1 MEHEAQR
8 IEEEV
13 LAGGN
18 VNAVTRVGD
27 TVRRQPSG
35 NPLVYPLLKAL
46 QERGFEGAPA
56 YLGTDEAGRDI
67 FGFLP
72 GEVPGNDYPDNPPYM
87 WTDGALAG
95 MARLL
100 RQYHDATERL
110 AALQPERQ
118 SRYLSEWRNEVICHN
133 DAAPYNFVFR
143 QGEPVALIDF
153 DMAAPGPRVW
163 DIAYALY
170 TAVPLAG
177 FQPLCHS
184 AGTIPYD
191 EKLHGQDRR
200 RRVALFFESYGMPMP
215 DGLERAIAQRV
226 LALCDA
232 LRERAA
238 AGEAAFVKMVQGGHL
253 AHYERELVFLHAH
266 LREWV

>member
-1 MEHEAQR
+1 M
-8 IEEEV
+8 
-13 LAGGN
+13 
-18 VNAVTRVGD
+18 
-27 TVRRQPSG
+27 
-35 NPLVYPLLKAL
+35 
-46 QERGFEGAPA
+46 
-56 YLGTDEAGRDI
+56 
-67 FGFLP
+67 
-72 GEVPGNDYPDNPPYM
+72 
-87 WTDGALAG
+87 
-95 MARLL
+95 
-100 RQYHDATERL
+100 
-110 AALQPERQ
+110 
-118 SRYLSEWRNEVICHN
+118 ICHN

-191 EKLHGQDRR
+191 VRLHGQDRR

-215 DGLERAIAQRV
+215 DGLETAIAQRV
-226 LALCDA
+226 LALCDT
-232 LRERAA
+232 LRGRAA
-238 AGEAAFVKMVQGGHL
+238 AGEAAFVRMVQEGHL

-266 LREWV
+266 LSDWV

>member
-1 MEHEAQR
+1 MKHEAQR
-8 IEEEV
+8 IEEEM

-46 QERGFEGAPA
+46 QEWGFEGAPA

-67 FGFLP
+67 FRFLP

-118 SRYLSEWRNEVICHN
+118 SR
-133 DAAPYNFVFR
+133 
-143 QGEPVALIDF
+143 
-153 DMAAPGPRVW
+153 
-163 DIAYALY
+163 
-170 TAVPLAG
+170 
-177 FQPLCHS
+177 
-184 AGTIPYD
+184 
-191 EKLHGQDRR
+191 
-200 RRVALFFESYGMPMP
+200 
-215 DGLERAIAQRV
+215 
-226 LALCDA
+226 
-232 LRERAA
+232 
-238 AGEAAFVKMVQGGHL
+238 
-253 AHYERELVFLHAH
+253 
-266 LREWV
+266 